1 MLFSGLA
8 AQSEISQLLNELYGR
23 LDPASLGSIGG
34 VSIIFLHSGD
44 GVPSF
49 PGKRKSAHEKES
61 IESFALEVKRL
72 RASRRNTLIVN
83 REAGV

>member
-1 MLFSGLA
+1 MLPWVV
-8 AQSEISQLLNELYGR
+8 Q
-23 LDPASLGSIGG
+23 GG
-34 VSIIFLHSGD
+34 VSVISHSGD

-72 RASRRNTLIVN
+72 RASRRNTLIVS